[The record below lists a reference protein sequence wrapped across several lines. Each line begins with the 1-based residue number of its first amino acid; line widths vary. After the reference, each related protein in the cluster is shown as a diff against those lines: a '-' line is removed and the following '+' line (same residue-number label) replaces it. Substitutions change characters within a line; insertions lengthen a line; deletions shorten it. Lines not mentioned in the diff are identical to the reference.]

1 MYIKKIVEDVIKDF
15 NRENERK
22 LTYDKVGDTLVSQIE
37 CICMEKNLE
46 PGNVYALCNRCL
58 YCVLLGSEDNLVDI
72 ENKKELTAFVKKSLE
87 DAQRTGVSIYRWRP
101 EILERAYGIGLEI
114 FDIAKKAYFIMPEEN
129 KDKEMKEADN
139 LYSQMLAVK
148 EELDSLEYVY
158 ASKEEILKLYEEE
171 LSESTSDLNT
181 IKGRVPNKQS
191 LRFSKFIHE
200 REEIGM
206 ETLFC

>member
-1 MYIKKIVEDVIKDF
+1 M
-15 NRENERK
+15 
-22 LTYDKVGDTLVSQIE
+22 
-37 CICMEKNLE
+37 
-46 PGNVYALCNRCL
+46 YALCNRCL
-58 YCVLLGSEDNLVDI
+58 YCVLLGSEDNLVNI

-87 DAQRTGVSIYRWRP
+87 DAQRLGVSIYRWRP
-101 EILERAYGIGLEI
+101 EILERVYGLGLEI
-114 FDIAKKAYFIMPEEN
+114 FDIAKKAYFIMEPEES

-158 ASKEEILKLYEEE
+158 ASKEEILKLYEDE

>member
-1 MYIKKIVEDVIKDF
+1 MDIKKIVEDVIKDF

-37 CICMEKNLE
+37 CIEKNLE

-58 YCVLLGSEDNLVDI
+58 YCVLLGSEDNLVNI

-87 DAQRTGVSIYRWRP
+87 DAQRLGVSIYRWRP
-101 EILERAYGIGLEI
+101 EILERVYGLGLEI
-114 FDIAKKAYFIMPEEN
+114 FDIAKKAYFIMEPEES

-148 EELDSLEYVY
+148 EELDFLEYVY
-158 ASKEEILKLYEEE
+158 ASKEEILKLYEDE

>member
-1 MYIKKIVEDVIKDF
+1 MDIKKIVEDVIKDF

-37 CICMEKNLE
+37 CIEKNLE

-58 YCVLLGSEDNLVDI
+58 YCVLLGSEDNLVNI
-72 ENKKELTAFVKKSLE
+72 ENKKELTVFVKKSLE
-87 DAQRTGVSIYRWRP
+87 DAQRLGVSIYRWRP
-101 EILERAYGIGLEI
+101 EILERVYGLGLEI
-114 FDIAKKAYFIMPEEN
+114 FDIAKKAYFIMEPEES

-139 LYSQMLAVK
+139 LYSQMIAVK

-158 ASKEEILKLYEEE
+158 ASKEEILKLYEDE